1 MGASPDHPSR
11 RLRSKAAGDAALR
24 EIYPGATIFKPSPI
38 MGDEDDFLNNLLFQV
53 GVLLLNLLVI
63 RFNITNL

>member
-38 MGDEDDFLNNLLFQV
+38 MGDEDDFLNNLLFQASSERGGCGLHSNV
-53 GVLLLNLLVI
+53 ALC
-63 RFNITNL
+63 